1 LEKFQKKV
9 DKMLCMYYCTN
20 QIIQTKESMV
30 MENRKIQHRKKMAA
44 PIIIAVLLILWYI
57 GMAIA
62 CFCIPEIP
70 FIFKILMA
78 IIPAAISGV
87 ISFVLAERIK
97 EIRSGEED
105 DLSKY

>member
-1 LEKFQKKV
+1 
-9 DKMLCMYYCTN
+9 MLYMYYCTN
-20 QIIQTKESMV
+20 WVIQTKEIMV

-57 GMAIA
+57 VMSIA

>member
-1 LEKFQKKV
+1 
-9 DKMLCMYYCTN
+9 MYYCTN

-78 IIPAAISGV
+78 IIPAAISGI

>member
-1 LEKFQKKV
+1 
-9 DKMLCMYYCTN
+9 MYYCTN

-105 DLSKY
+105 DLSHY

>member
-1 LEKFQKKV
+1 
-9 DKMLCMYYCTN
+9 
-20 QIIQTKESMV
+20 

-70 FIFKILMA
+70 FIFKILME

>member
-1 LEKFQKKV
+1 
-9 DKMLCMYYCTN
+9 MLYMYYCTN
-20 QIIQTKESMV
+20 HTIQAKENMV
-30 MENRKIQHRKKMAA
+30 MKNRKIQHRKKMAA

>member
-1 LEKFQKKV
+1 
-9 DKMLCMYYCTN
+9 
-20 QIIQTKESMV
+20 MV

-62 CFCIPEIP
+62 CFCIPEIS

>member
-1 LEKFQKKV
+1 
-9 DKMLCMYYCTN
+9 MLCMYYYTN

>member
-1 LEKFQKKV
+1 
-9 DKMLCMYYCTN
+9 
-20 QIIQTKESMV
+20 
-30 MENRKIQHRKKMAA
+30 MENRKIQNRKKMAA

>member
-1 LEKFQKKV
+1 
-9 DKMLCMYYCTN
+9 
-20 QIIQTKESMV
+20 

-44 PIIIAVLLILWYI
+44 PIIIAVLLIFWYI

>member
-1 LEKFQKKV
+1 
-9 DKMLCMYYCTN
+9 
-20 QIIQTKESMV
+20 

-78 IIPAAISGV
+78 IIPAAVSGV

>member
-1 LEKFQKKV
+1 
-9 DKMLCMYYCTN
+9 MLYMYYCTN
-20 QIIQTKESMV
+20 QIIQTKENMV

>member
-1 LEKFQKKV
+1 
-9 DKMLCMYYCTN
+9 
-20 QIIQTKESMV
+20 

-62 CFCIPEIP
+62 CFCIPEIS

-97 EIRSGEED
+97 EIRSEEED

>member
-1 LEKFQKKV
+1 MK
-9 DKMLCMYYCTN
+9 
-20 QIIQTKESMV
+20 
-30 MENRKIQHRKKMAA
+30 NRKIQHRKKMAA

-62 CFCIPEIP
+62 CFCLPEIP

>member
-1 LEKFQKKV
+1 
-9 DKMLCMYYCTN
+9 MYYCTN
-20 QIIQTKESMV
+20 QIIQTKENMV

-57 GMAIA
+57 GMAIT

>member
-1 LEKFQKKV
+1 
-9 DKMLCMYYCTN
+9 MYYCTN
-20 QIIQTKESMV
+20 RVIQTKENMV

>member
-1 LEKFQKKV
+1 MK
-9 DKMLCMYYCTN
+9 
-20 QIIQTKESMV
+20 
-30 MENRKIQHRKKMAA
+30 NRKIQHRKKMAA

-78 IIPAAISGV
+78 IIPAAISGA

>member
-1 LEKFQKKV
+1 
-9 DKMLCMYYCTN
+9 MYYCTN
-20 QIIQTKESMV
+20 RVIQTKENMV

-97 EIRSGEED
+97 EISPAV
-105 DLSKY
+105 

>member
-1 LEKFQKKV
+1 
-9 DKMLCMYYCTN
+9 
-20 QIIQTKESMV
+20 

-44 PIIIAVLLILWYI
+44 PVIIAVLLILWYI

-78 IIPAAISGV
+78 MIPAAISGV

>member
-1 LEKFQKKV
+1 
-9 DKMLCMYYCTN
+9 MLYMHYCTN
-20 QIIQTKESMV
+20 QIIQTKENMV

>member
-1 LEKFQKKV
+1 
-9 DKMLCMYYCTN
+9 
-20 QIIQTKESMV
+20 

-44 PIIIAVLLILWYI
+44 PIIIAVLLIFWYI
-57 GMAIA
+57 G
-62 CFCIPEIP
+62 
-70 FIFKILMA
+70 ILMA

>member
-1 LEKFQKKV
+1 
-9 DKMLCMYYCTN
+9 
-20 QIIQTKESMV
+20 

>member
-1 LEKFQKKV
+1 
-9 DKMLCMYYCTN
+9 MLYMYYCAN
-20 QIIQTKESMV
+20 QIIQTKENMV

>member
-1 LEKFQKKV
+1 
-9 DKMLCMYYCTN
+9 
-20 QIIQTKESMV
+20 

-97 EIRSGEED
+97 EIRSGEDD

>member
-1 LEKFQKKV
+1 
-9 DKMLCMYYCTN
+9 MLCMYYCTN
-20 QIIQTKESMV
+20 QIIQTKENMV

>member
-1 LEKFQKKV
+1 
-9 DKMLCMYYCTN
+9 MLCMYYCTN

>member
-1 LEKFQKKV
+1 
-9 DKMLCMYYCTN
+9 MYYCAN
-20 QIIQTKESMV
+20 QVIQTKENMV

>member
-1 LEKFQKKV
+1 
-9 DKMLCMYYCTN
+9 
-20 QIIQTKESMV
+20 

-44 PIIIAVLLILWYI
+44 PVIIAVLLILWYI

-62 CFCIPEIP
+62 CFCVPEIP

>member
-1 LEKFQKKV
+1 
-9 DKMLCMYYCTN
+9 
-20 QIIQTKESMV
+20 
-30 MENRKIQHRKKMAA
+30 MENRKIQHRKKMAT

>member
-1 LEKFQKKV
+1 MK
-9 DKMLCMYYCTN
+9 
-20 QIIQTKESMV
+20 
-30 MENRKIQHRKKMAA
+30 NRKIQHRKKMAA

>member
-1 LEKFQKKV
+1 
-9 DKMLCMYYCTN
+9 
-20 QIIQTKESMV
+20 

-105 DLSKY
+105 DLGQY

>member
-1 LEKFQKKV
+1 
-9 DKMLCMYYCTN
+9 MLYMYYCTN
-20 QIIQTKESMV
+20 QIIQTKENMV

-97 EIRSGEED
+97 EIISGEED

>member
-1 LEKFQKKV
+1 
-9 DKMLCMYYCTN
+9 MYYCTN
-20 QIIQTKESMV
+20 QVIQTKENMV

>member
-1 LEKFQKKV
+1 
-9 DKMLCMYYCTN
+9 MLYMYYCTN
-20 QIIQTKESMV
+20 YIIQAKENMV
-30 MENRKIQHRKKMAA
+30 MKNRKIQHRKKMAA

>member
-1 LEKFQKKV
+1 
-9 DKMLCMYYCTN
+9 
-20 QIIQTKESMV
+20 

-78 IIPAAISGV
+78 IIPAAIFGV

>member
-1 LEKFQKKV
+1 
-9 DKMLCMYYCTN
+9 MYYCTN
-20 QIIQTKESMV
+20 QIIQTKENMV

>member
-1 LEKFQKKV
+1 
-9 DKMLCMYYCTN
+9 MYYCTN

>member
-1 LEKFQKKV
+1 
-9 DKMLCMYYCTN
+9 
-20 QIIQTKESMV
+20 

-62 CFCIPEIP
+62 CFCIPEIS

>member
-1 LEKFQKKV
+1 
-9 DKMLCMYYCTN
+9 
-20 QIIQTKESMV
+20 
-30 MENRKIQHRKKMAA
+30 MENRKIPHRKKMAA

-105 DLSKY
+105 DLGQY

>member
-1 LEKFQKKV
+1 
-9 DKMLCMYYCTN
+9 
-20 QIIQTKESMV
+20 

-87 ISFVLAERIK
+87 VSFVLAERIK